1 MFDVHLFFDWLNNY
15 ILAAPSIILFLG
27 VSIYLTFKTR
37 FIQVRGLPRFFNLIF
52 GGVKEMKKQEKE
64 TINPFHAL
72 FAAMATTIGMG
83 NVVSPSLAIMI
94 GGPGALFWLVTYMLF
109 GSVIKYVEVSYALDT
124 RAYLKDGFIL
134 GGPIQYLRTV
144 GSWLANWYGYLIIFV
159 VVSWSSGQSNTL
171 ANIMALEGVPHWIV
185 GASLAGFVFL
195 ALSGGAKRVGDFAS
209 KLVPIMF
216 VLYVT
221 FALSILLQNLS
232 AVAAAARLVFQSAF
246 SPAAAVG
253 GFLGASVLRAV
264 REGMFRG
271 IFITESGLGTSSI
284 PHSLADTKNPTDQG
298 VLAMGSVLADVFLS
312 VLSGMLVLVTGIW
325 SLGAFRS
332 TLIYEV
338 FKLQAPGIGQYVL
351 LFSVTLFVLTT
362 AMGNTLNGMQ
372 SFGILVKD
380 NRFYMNCYMA
390 FTVLMIFAGALVPMK
405 LLWDI
410 IDTLVIFVAVPNLIG
425 IMILTYRRPEVL
437 QLRK

>member
-1 MFDVHLFFDWLNNY
+1 MVDINGFFDWINNSLLV
-15 ILAAPSIILFLG
+15 IPSIVFFLG
-27 VSIYLTFKTR
+27 VTIYLTLQTR
-37 FIQVRGLPRFFNLIF
+37 FIQIRGLPRFFKLIF
-52 GGVKEMKKQEKE
+52 GGVTEMKKQEKE

-94 GGPGALFWLVTYMLF
+94 GGPGALFWLICYMLF

-124 RAYLKDGFIL
+124 RAYLEDGFIL

-159 VVSWSSGQSNTL
+159 VLSWSSGQSNTL
-171 ANIMALEGVPHWIV
+171 ANILALEGVPHWVV
-185 GASLAGFVFL
+185 GVALASFVFL

-221 FALSILLQNLS
+221 FALSILLQDLS
-232 AVAAAARLVFQSAF
+232 GVMAAIRLIFQHAC
-246 SPAAAVG
+246 SPVAAVG

-264 REGMFRG
+264 REGMFRS
-271 IFITESGLGTSSI
+271 IFITESGLGTSAI

-298 VLAMGSVLADVFLS
+298 VLAMGSILADAFLS
-312 VLSGMLVLVTGIW
+312 VLSGMLVLTTGIW
-325 SLGAFRS
+325 NLGAFRS

-338 FKLQAPGIGQYVL
+338 FKLQAPGIGQYIL

-390 FTVLMIFAGALVPMK
+390 FTVLMIFVGALVPMK

-410 IDTLVIFVAVPNLIG
+410 IDTLVLFVAVPNMIG
-425 IMILTYRRPEVL
+425 ITILAYRRPEVL
-437 QLRK
+437 RLK

>member
-1 MFDVHLFFDWLNNY
+1 MFDVYHFFDWLNNY
-15 ILAAPSIILFLG
+15 ILAFPSIILFFG
-27 VSIYLTFKTR
+27 VSIFLTFQTR
-37 FIQVRGLPRFFNLIF
+37 LVQLRGLPRFFKLIF
-52 GGVKEMKKQEKE
+52 GGVKEMKKTKKE
-64 TINPFHAL
+64 TINTFHAL

-94 GGPGALFWLVTYMLF
+94 GGPGALFWLIFYILF
-109 GSVIKYVEVSYALDT
+109 GSVTKFVEVSYALDT

-134 GGPIQYLRTV
+134 GGPIQYLKSV
-144 GSWLANWYGYLIIFV
+144 GMWLSNWYGYLIIFV
-159 VVSWSSGQSNTL
+159 ILSWSSGQANTL

-185 GASLAGFVFL
+185 GLALGCFVLL
-195 ALSGGAKRVGDFAS
+195 ALSGGAQRVGAFAS
-209 KLVPIMF
+209 RLVPIMF

-221 FALSILLQNLS
+221 FALSILLQNLPALAS
-232 AVAAAARLVFQSAF
+232 AVRLVFQNAF
-246 SPAAAVG
+246 KPAAAVG

-271 IFITESGLGTSSI
+271 IFVTESGLGTSSI

-298 VLAMGSVLADVFLS
+298 ILAMGSVLADAFLS
-312 VLSGMLVLVTGIW
+312 ILSGMLVLVTGIW

-338 FKLQAPGIGQYVL
+338 FKLQAPGIGQYIL

-362 AMGNTLNGMQ
+362 VMGNSLNGMQ

-380 NRFYMNCYMA
+380 NRILMNCYMA
-390 FTVLMIFAGALVPMK
+390 FTVAMIFAGALVPMK
-405 LLWDI
+405 LLWDVM
-410 IDTLVIFVAVPNLIG
+410 DTLVMLVAIPNLIG
-425 IMILTYRRPEVL
+425 IALLAYRRPEVL
-437 QLRK
+437 RLK